1 MATKE
6 KLTSSG
12 ESTGTQTQTINTNG
26 PGGAAANITADIET
40 GAGGVAPGQSF
51 GSEIVLEEKVYSIAL
66 QNADPVPDKGFS
78 ELQIEKGTYKNNVKD
93 GKSSILLNSSRV
105 VINSKDD
112 YTIIAGQKG
121 VSISSP
127 NKVNLDADQTIC
139 LYGDQ
144 GLFLGIPNKGAAKGE
159 QPSTNKKYTG
169 SKYVKQGKKLRSV
182 PADNNDYEPLVLGL
196 RLANWLSDLVTT
208 LKTAVIL
215 APMGPAS
222 FREDAQWDFVA
233 LESRI
238 KDMLSTYAYIDGWS
252 HEEAGDVPAAPTKVT
267 TPNPELTVDVSG
279 LTIEIPQGLFET
291 AQPTDPMVAAAD
303 YYTTND
309 KQVSLQ

>member
-1 MATKE
+1 MSDKE
-6 KLTSSG
+6 KLNSEG
-12 ESTGTQTQTINTNG
+12 QVQGTQTQTINTNG
-26 PGGAAANITADIET
+26 PGGAAANLTADIATSE
-40 GAGGVAPGQSF
+40 GLAPGQAF

-66 QNADPVPDKGFS
+66 KNADPVPDKGFD

-105 VINSKDD
+105 IINSKDD

-139 LYGDQ
+139 LFGDQ
-144 GLFLGIPNKGAAKGE
+144 GLFLGIPNKGTAKGE
-159 QPSTNKKYTG
+159 QPSTDKKYTTAN
-169 SKYVKQGKKLRSV
+169 YVKQGKKLRSV

-252 HEEAGDVPAAPTKVT
+252 HEQAGDVPSPPTKVSK
-267 TPNPELTVDVSG
+267 PNPELTVDVSG
-279 LTIEIPQGLFET
+279 LVIEIPQGLFDNP
-291 AQPTDPMVAAAD
+291 QPTDPMVGAAD

-309 KQVSLQ
+309 KQVNLQ